1 MRSGRYRI
9 KDGNNPRVQPI
20 YVTGHRNPD
29 TDSIASAIGY
39 AELKSRLD
47 PANEY
52 LPVRLGDLNP
62 QTSWA
67 LERSGAPEPKFL
79 PHVMLR
85 ASDVMQTSVPC
96 IGEDDTVR
104 EAGLAMARAEYDV
117 VPVVDA
123 AGALVGVV
131 TTRALARRY
140 IRESREASS
149 LREATSV
156 QAVVDVLEGTL
167 LIGHDRPLSG
177 RVWVQ
182 SMDVHTPSGIAE
194 GDVVV
199 VGNRTDAQKFVI
211 EKGIALMV
219 LSNGAQPTEDVL
231 ELARDHGT
239 AVIVSPLDTYVS
251 GRMITLAAPCRVL
264 MVTDAPVVS
273 PDDLITDVSQQI
285 QESNHGAA
293 VVVDERR
300 HPTGLIS
307 RSDLVS
313 PRPRRVLLVDHAER
327 SQSVVGVEHAEIVEI
342 LDHHHV
348 GSIETRVPVRATF
361 DPVGST
367 STLVVERFRSNGME
381 PARQTAV
388 ILLAA
393 VLSDTVILNSPTT
406 TERDHAVVEYLEQ
419 VLAVDAQGFGRDM
432 FEQTSDV
439 SGISAEDLLRRDAK
453 SYESGSGH
461 QFLVAQVE
469 VVGKGLMDRK
479 DELLEAMRRERS
491 NQGLVLY
498 ALMVTDVLSQG
509 TDLLVDGDV
518 QAVAR
523 TFGVE
528 PDDSTLQ
535 LPGVMSRK
543 KQVIPKLLS
552 VL

>member
-1 MRSGRYRI
+1 MH
-9 KDGNNPRVQPI
+9 PI

-39 AELKSRLD
+39 AELKGRLD

-52 LPVRLGDLNP
+52 VPVRLGELNP
-62 QTSWA
+62 QTRWA
-67 LERSGAPEPKFL
+67 LERSGASEPDYL

-85 ASDVMQTSVPC
+85 ACDVMQTSMPC
-96 IGEDDTVR
+96 IGEGDTVR
-104 EAGLAMARAEYDV
+104 EAGLAMARAEYDL
-117 VPVVDA
+117 VPVVDD

-131 TTRALARRY
+131 TTQALARRY

-167 LIGHDRPLSG
+167 LIGHDRPLAG

-182 SMDVHTPSGIAE
+182 SMDIHTPSGIAD

-211 EKGIALMV
+211 EKGIALLV
-219 LSNGAQPTEDVL
+219 VSNDARPAEDVL
-231 ELARDHGT
+231 TLAREHGT
-239 AVIVSPLDTYVS
+239 AVIVSRLDTYVS

-264 MVTDAPVVS
+264 MDTDAPVVS
-273 PDDLITDVSQQI
+273 PDDLVADVSQQI
-285 QESNHGAA
+285 QESHHGAA
-293 VVVDERR
+293 VVVDGRQ
-300 HPTGLIS
+300 HPVGLV
-307 RSDLVS
+307 RGSDMVS
-313 PRPRRVLLVDHAER
+313 PQPRRVLLVDHGER
-327 SQSVVGVEHAEIVEI
+327 SQSVIGVEHAEIVEI

-348 GSIETRVPVRATF
+348 GSIETRVPVMATF

-367 STLVVERFRSNGME
+367 ATLVVERFRSNGME
-381 PARQTAV
+381 PGQQTAV
-388 ILLAA
+388 MLLAA
-393 VLSDTVILNSPTT
+393 VLADTVILNSPTT
-406 TERDHAVVEYLEQ
+406 TERDHAVVHYLEH
-419 VLAVDAQGFGRDM
+419 VLARDARAFGREM

-453 SYESGSGH
+453 SYETGSGR
-461 QFLVAQVE
+461 QFRVAQVE
-469 VVGKGLMDRK
+469 VVGNGLLERR
-479 DELLEAMRRERS
+479 DELLAAMQRERS
-491 NQGLVLY
+491 SQGLLLY
-498 ALMVTDVLSQG
+498 ALMVTDVLDKE
-509 TDLLVDGDV
+509 TELLVDGDV

-523 TFGVE
+523 AFGVE
-528 PDDSTLQ
+528 PEDGTIR

-543 KQVIPKLLS
+543 KQVTPKLLS